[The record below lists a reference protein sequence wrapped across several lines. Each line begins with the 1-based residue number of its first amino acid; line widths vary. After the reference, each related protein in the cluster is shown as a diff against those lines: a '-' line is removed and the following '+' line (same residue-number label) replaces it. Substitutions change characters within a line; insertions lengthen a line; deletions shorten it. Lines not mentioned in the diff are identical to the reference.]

1 MSKARQALATP
12 LHYGRGL
19 GVGLLLLVCLFMT
32 ACSKDDK
39 SSSTI
44 DKDVL
49 EKSLVGLWWDEF
61 EYADVTETGEPFS
74 RVLLAVDVA
83 ADHTGCIYLG
93 VFDDVSDEAVAV
105 YGGYEDTGFLWQLL
119 DDGSLQLAD
128 PVTGET
134 WALTRSDGGGNYVE
148 KATDA
153 SSTKFTIVSGR
164 IMMSNAGYSGKLAKA
179 NAQQKADIEKKLSSV
194 SGSARTNLGNDD
206 DINIDDTSQ
215 GEWGR

>member
-179 NAQQKADIEKKLSSV
+179 NAQQKADIEKKLSGV

>member
-1 MSKARQALATP
+1 MKKIFFAVFAAVAL
-12 LHYGRGL
+12 L
-19 GVGLLLLVCLFMT
+19 GMT
-32 ACSKDDK
+32 ACSKEDK

-44 DKDVL
+44 DKDAL
-49 EKSLVGLWWDEF
+49 EKSLVCLWWDEF

-105 YGGYEDTGFLWQLL
+105 YGGYEDTGFLWQLF

-134 WALTRSDGGGNYVE
+134 WALTRSDGGGNYVG
-148 KATDA
+148 KATDV

-164 IMMSNAGYSGKLAKA
+164 IMMSNAGYSGTLAKA

-194 SGSARTNLGNDD
+194 SGSARTNLGSDD

>member
-1 MSKARQALATP
+1 MFAAVAL
-12 LHYGRGL
+12 L
-19 GVGLLLLVCLFMT
+19 GMT

-44 DKDVL
+44 DKDAL
-49 EKSLVGLWWDEF
+49 EKSLVGLWWDEY

-74 RVLLAVDVA
+74 RVLLAVEVA

-93 VFDDVSDEAVAV
+93 AFNDNSDEAVAV

-128 PVTGET
+128 PVTGEI
-134 WALTRSDGGGNYVE
+134 WASTRGDGGNYVE

-153 SSTKFTIVSGR
+153 SSTKFVIVSGQ
-164 IMMSNAGYSGKLAKA
+164 IMMVNAGHSGKLAKA
-179 NAQQKADIEKKLSSV
+179 NAQQTADIEKKLSSV

-215 GEWGR
+215 DGWGR

>member
-1 MSKARQALATP
+1 VNKIKIMKKIFFAVFAAVAL
-12 LHYGRGL
+12 L
-19 GVGLLLLVCLFMT
+19 GMT

-74 RVLLAVDVA
+74 RVLLAVDIA

-134 WALTRSDGGGNYVE
+134 WAPTRGDGGGNYVG

-153 SSTKFTIVSGR
+153 SSTKFIIVSGR

-179 NAQQKADIEKKLSSV
+179 NAQQKADIEKKLSGV

>member
-1 MSKARQALATP
+1 MKKIFFAVFAAVAL
-12 LHYGRGL
+12 L
-19 GVGLLLLVCLFMT
+19 GVT

-134 WALTRSDGGGNYVE
+134 WALTRSDGGGNYAE

>member
-44 DKDVL
+44 DKDAL

-74 RVLLAVDVA
+74 RVLLAVDVG

-134 WALTRSDGGGNYVE
+134 WALTRGDGGGNYVE

-179 NAQQKADIEKKLSSV
+179 NAQQKADIEKKLSGV

>member
-1 MSKARQALATP
+1 MKKIFFAVFAAVAL
-12 LHYGRGL
+12 L
-19 GVGLLLLVCLFMT
+19 GMT

-44 DKDVL
+44 DKDAL

-134 WALTRSDGGGNYVE
+134 WARLPRPMPSRRRTSRRNSPACQALPARTSATTMTSTSTTRLR
-148 KATDA
+148 
-153 SSTKFTIVSGR
+153 VSGGDSLR
-164 IMMSNAGYSGKLAKA
+164 A
-179 NAQQKADIEKKLSSV
+179 
-194 SGSARTNLGNDD
+194 
-206 DINIDDTSQ
+206 
-215 GEWGR
+215 

>member
-1 MSKARQALATP
+1 MKHKVLTMLAAAALLLAT
-12 LHYGRGL
+12 
-19 GVGLLLLVCLFMT
+19 T
-32 ACSKDDK
+32 SCSKDDN
-39 SSSTI
+39 TI
-44 DKDVL
+44 NVAEL
-49 EKSLVGLWWDEF
+49 EKELVGVWWDEF
-61 EYADVTETGEPFS
+61 EYADVTETGVPFT
-74 RVLLAVDVA
+74 RVLLAIVA
-83 ADHTGCIYLG
+83 DADHTGCIYLG

-164 IMMSNAGYSGKLAKA
+164 IMMSNAGYSGMLAKA

>member
-61 EYADVTETGEPFS
+61 EYADVTEKGEPFS

-179 NAQQKADIEKKLSSV
+179 NAQQKADIEKKLSGV

>member
-134 WALTRSDGGGNYVE
+134 WAPTRSDGGGNYVE

-179 NAQQKADIEKKLSSV
+179 NAQQKADIEKKLSGV